1 MKTIENYL
9 SRSSKMMV
17 CWEIRSGRP
26 SKPNL
31 LGMSCQADSKPFRL
45 MFKFSVRNPNYA
57 FMCTCIHTL
66 YQLRYMTYMYIYIY
80 MKYIHDLLIVYI
92 YRYTDIHIWK
102 YTFLLYFL
110 QGTMDLRCRLITNC
124 SRTVFGQFSGT
135 SQGEAQA
142 FRHVRH
148 SEGLVEGVLH
158 PGEVEFKV
166 GFIWILHGICTWI
179 RYD

>member
-1 MKTIENYL
+1 MGKTLDETLQNMIAGPSRLQKMKTIENYL

-66 YQLRYMTYMYIYIY
+66 YQLRYMTYMYIYI
-80 MKYIHDLLIVYI
+80 
-92 YRYTDIHIWK
+92 
-102 YTFLLYFL
+102 
-110 QGTMDLRCRLITNC
+110 
-124 SRTVFGQFSGT
+124 
-135 SQGEAQA
+135 
-142 FRHVRH
+142 
-148 SEGLVEGVLH
+148 
-158 PGEVEFKV
+158 
-166 GFIWILHGICTWI
+166 
-179 RYD
+179 

>member
-80 MKYIHDLLIVYI
+80 EVHTRLVDCIHIQMHRHTYLEIYVLIVLSPRNYGPQVQVD
-92 YRYTDIHIWK
+92 YKLFTDS
-102 YTFLLYFL
+102 L
-110 QGTMDLRCRLITNC
+110 
-124 SRTVFGQFSGT
+124 RTVQ
-135 SQGEAQA
+135 
-142 FRHVRH
+142 RH
-148 SEGLVEGVLH
+148 L
-158 PGEVEFKV
+158 PGRGASVSPRPPQRRPRWGRPSSWRSRV
-166 GFIWILHGICTWI
+166 
-179 RYD
+179 